1 MAASKGVATIAMK
14 ILFIVPNVPY
24 PLDNGGRI
32 RVYKLMESLAEL
44 GHEIDLL
51 AFNRSESG
59 PEPTEA
65 LQKICVNVHVVPL
78 LERQRFV
85 NKRKS
90 QLRSLFQPTPY
101 QYAALYSETMQD
113 ALNRIV
119 QERKYDIIQFEFSQ
133 MGYHELPDY
142 SNCVL
147 DQHNVEAELLYR
159 TYTTESGITRKLY
172 SFVEWRKFQRD
183 ERAITDKFP
192 ICLTTSARD
201 AEMLRDDAPKP
212 DYHVIPNGVDCAFFA
227 GNERTAVPDKNMLIF
242 TGTIDY
248 HPNLDGL
255 KYFLDEVFPLIEEKV
270 PDVKF
275 YIVGRSPPALI
286 QAYGDASE
294 NIIVTGGVEDM
305 RPYFDKAGVVV
316 VPLRIGGGTRLK
328 ILEAMAMS
336 KPVVSTSI
344 GAEGIDTTPGTDILL
359 ADEPATFAQSVV
371 DLLADDERQ
380 QNVGQAGRR
389 LVEAKYDWHSIAK
402 KLEQTYENFLAS
414 NAEESENVSGQ
425 PELSRQIIS
434 SA

>member
-1 MAASKGVATIAMK
+1 MR

-32 RVYKLMESLAEL
+32 RVYKLIESLAKR

-59 PEPTEA
+59 PENAEA
-65 LQKICVNVHVVPL
+65 LREICQNVHVIPL
-78 LERQRFV
+78 LERQRFS

-90 QLRSLFQPTPY
+90 QLRSLFQRTPY
-101 QYAALYSETMQD
+101 QYATLYSERMQEV
-113 ALNRIV
+113 LNNIV
-119 QERKYDIIQFEFSQ
+119 QQRDYDIIQFEFSQ

-142 SNCVL
+142 SNCIL

-159 TYTTESGITRKLY
+159 TFTAESSLVRKLFSY
-172 SFVEWRKFQRD
+172 VEWRKFHRD
-183 ERAITDKFP
+183 EIRNTQKFP

-201 AEMLRDDAPKP
+201 AEMLRGKAPEP
-212 DYHVIPNGVDCAFFA
+212 EYDVIPNGVDCAFFSDD
-227 GNERTAVPDKNMLIF
+227 GREAVPDKNTIIF

-255 KYFLDEVFPLIEEKV
+255 KYFLSEVFPLIEEKL

-286 QAYGDASE
+286 QAYGDSSD

-305 RPYFDKAGVVV
+305 RPYFDRAGVVV

-344 GAEGIDTTPGTDILL
+344 GAEGIDTTPGTDIILADDPAAFAKSVIELL
-359 ADEPATFAQSVV
+359 ADE
-371 DLLADDERQ
+371 EQ
-380 QNVGQAGRR
+380 QYSMGQAGRH
-389 LVEAKYDWHSIAK
+389 LVEAKYDWHSIAGQ
-402 KLEQTYENFLAS
+402 LEQTYDRLLTKNTQSAEDALA
-414 NAEESENVSGQ
+414 Q
-425 PELSRQIIS
+425 PLL
-434 SA
+434 A